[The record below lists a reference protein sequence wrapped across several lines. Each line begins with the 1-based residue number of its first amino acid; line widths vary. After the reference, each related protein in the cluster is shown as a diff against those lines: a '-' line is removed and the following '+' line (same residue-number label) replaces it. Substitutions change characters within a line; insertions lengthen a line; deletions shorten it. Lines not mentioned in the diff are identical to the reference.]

1 MARLHWLFLAALAVL
16 VSLPP
21 AVPAAAEGDY
31 VAVATLRGII
41 NPPAASYV
49 DRALTEAER
58 SGAQLFV
65 LQLDTPGGL
74 DSSMRQIVQ
83 RILRSTI
90 PVVVYVWPPG
100 ARAGSAGVYIAY
112 AAHVAAMA
120 PNTNIGSATPV
131 AMGEGGEARL
141 SEEMRNKVT
150 NDAVAY
156 IRGLAARNGRNADWA
171 ERAVREAINSTESE
185 ALAQGVITCVAA
197 DLRDLLRQLDGVTV
211 PVAAPEGA
219 VSPTREVTIHA
230 AGLPVRTLEMQPLES
245 LLHAI
250 TDPTIA
256 YLLLSLGML
265 ALIYELSNPG
275 AILPGVVGGVA
286 LLLALYALGTLPV
299 NLAGLLLIAFAMVLF
314 LIDLVA
320 PSHGILTAGALVA
333 FLLGSAI
340 LINTP
345 EGAPFLAIAPAAIV
359 AMTLLFALLFGLIVG
374 SVWRAHRRRPAVG
387 RQVLLG
393 RRGVAREPL
402 NPTGLVWIDGELWT
416 ATVTSGVVPPGE
428 EVEVVGVEGLHLRV
442 KPAPRKLG
450 DPALPARHTA

>member
-1 MARLHWLFLAALAVL
+1 VVRRLGFLVFLLAALA
-16 VSLPP
+16 SLPAP
-21 AVPAAAEGDY
+21 APAAAEGEY
-31 VAVATLRGII
+31 VAVARLRGII
-41 NPPAASYV
+41 NPPAVSYV
-49 DRALTEAER
+49 DRTLTEAER
-58 SGAQLFV
+58 TGAQLYV
-65 LQLDTPGGL
+65 LELDTPGGL

-185 ALAQGVITCVAA
+185 ALAQGVVTHVAA
-197 DLRDLLRQLDGVTV
+197 DLRDLLRQLDGTPVT
-211 PVAAPEGA
+211 VAAPEGA
-219 VSPTREVTIHA
+219 DDATRQTTIRA

-345 EGAPFLAIAPAAIV
+345 EGAPFLAIAPAAIAV
-359 AMTLLFALLFGLIVG
+359 MTALFALLFGVIIG
-374 SVWRAHRRRPAVG
+374 SVWRAHRRRPAMG
-387 RQVLLG
+387 RQGLLG

-416 ATVTSGVVPPGE
+416 ATVTSGVVPKGE
-428 EVEVVGVEGLHLRV
+428 EVEVVGIEGLHLRV
-442 KPAPRKLG
+442 QPAPRKLG

>member
-185 ALAQGVITCVAA
+185 ALAQGVI
-197 DLRDLLRQLDGVTV
+197 
-211 PVAAPEGA
+211 
-219 VSPTREVTIHA
+219 
-230 AGLPVRTLEMQPLES
+230 
-245 LLHAI
+245 
-250 TDPTIA
+250 
-256 YLLLSLGML
+256 
-265 ALIYELSNPG
+265 
-275 AILPGVVGGVA
+275 
-286 LLLALYALGTLPV
+286 
-299 NLAGLLLIAFAMVLF
+299 
-314 LIDLVA
+314 
-320 PSHGILTAGALVA
+320 
-333 FLLGSAI
+333 
-340 LINTP
+340 
-345 EGAPFLAIAPAAIV
+345 
-359 AMTLLFALLFGLIVG
+359 
-374 SVWRAHRRRPAVG
+374 
-387 RQVLLG
+387 
-393 RRGVAREPL
+393 
-402 NPTGLVWIDGELWT
+402 
-416 ATVTSGVVPPGE
+416 
-428 EVEVVGVEGLHLRV
+428 
-442 KPAPRKLG
+442 
-450 DPALPARHTA
+450 